1 MVAGGKDEGKGQ
13 GVWDG
18 HVHTAVLKMDNQQ
31 GPTVQNSMWLPGWE
45 GSLGENGY
53 MHMYG

>member
-31 GPTVQNSMWLPGWE
+31 RPTIKHMEFCSMLWWLG
-45 GSLGENGY
+45 
-53 MHMYG
+53 